1 MKERI
6 HKAVSYSKLKIDW
19 ASKEDD
25 LLFQEYGENDT
36 RLNWELYNFLKD
48 KVEPAQ
54 YRWLQSLPFFYY
66 SKKSRTNWQNGRTKE
81 FLFQE
86 RK

>member
-1 MKERI
+1 MHKKRNYSATIIVCLLLALSSIIGIVIVAMKERI

-36 RLNWELYNFLKD
+36 RLN
-48 KVEPAQ
+48 
-54 YRWLQSLPFFYY
+54 
-66 SKKSRTNWQNGRTKE
+66 
-81 FLFQE
+81 
-86 RK
+86 